1 MHDQTADGL
10 LWIDDQLVGFVSTEP
25 SYHNPPV
32 PDLSGQTHRLRLQD
46 TWVYESGSPNKLVA
60 AGIDASAPF
69 QGGNSTGGL
78 SIRLS
83 YQPESL
89 TISVS
94 E

>member
-10 LWIDDQLVGFVSTEP
+10 LWIDDQLVGFVSTEG

-32 PDLSGQTHRLRLQD
+32 PDLSGRTHRLRLQD

-60 AGIDASAPF
+60 TGIDASALF
-69 QGGNSTGGL
+69 EGGNSTGGL